1 MRIIVC
7 VKQVPDPEYASM
19 DKETGTVVR
28 EGVELMVNPFDLYA
42 VEEALKIKE
51 ELGGDVIA
59 ISMGPTQAEEAL
71 KEVVAMGADEGILLT
86 SLDFAGADTWATSYT
101 LATACKKI
109 GNFDLILCG
118 KQAID
123 GDTAQ
128 VGPGIAAQLGI
139 PQITFVRK
147 IEEIK
152 DTKIRAER
160 LVEGGYELI
169 SSPLPLVMTVV
180 KEINEPRLP
189 TLKGKLR
196 AKKVEI
202 QKWGP
207 EDINADTERIGL
219 AGSPTRVDEIFTP
232 KLTKECKIF
241 GASEI
246 EEAVLEIIKKQEEMD
261 LTI

>member
-7 VKQVPDPEYASM
+7 IKQVPDPEYASM

-51 ELGGDVIA
+51 EFGGEVIA
-59 ISMGPTQAEEAL
+59 ISMGPPQTEGAL
-71 KEVVAMGADEGILLT
+71 KEVIAMGVDEGILLT
-86 SLDFAGADTWATSYT
+86 SLDFAGADTLATSYT
-101 LATACKKI
+101 LSMACKKI
-109 GNFDLILCG
+109 SDFDLVLCG

-128 VGPGIAAQLGI
+128 VGPGIAAHLGI

-147 IEEIK
+147 IDAITSER
-152 DTKIRAER
+152 IRAER
-160 LVEGGYELI
+160 LVEGGYEVI
-169 SSPLPLVMTVV
+169 SSPFPLVMTVV

-196 AKKVEI
+196 ARKVEI
-202 QKWGP
+202 KKWGP
-207 EDINADTERIGL
+207 EDINVEKKRIGSE
-219 AGSPTRVDEIFTP
+219 GSPTMVDEIFTP
-232 KLTKECKIF
+232 VLTKEGKIY
-241 GASEI
+241 SDEEM
-246 EEAVLEIIKKQEEMD
+246 EEAVSEIITAQEEMG
-261 LTI
+261 LI

>member
-1 MRIIVC
+1 M
-7 VKQVPDPEYASM
+7 
-19 DKETGTVVR
+19 
-28 EGVELMVNPFDLYA
+28 
-42 VEEALKIKE
+42 
-51 ELGGDVIA
+51 
-59 ISMGPTQAEEAL
+59 
-71 KEVVAMGADEGILLT
+71 
-86 SLDFAGADTWATSYT
+86 
-101 LATACKKI
+101 ACKEI

-128 VGPGIAAQLGI
+128 VGPGIAAHLGI

-147 IEEIK
+147 IEEITDK
-152 DTKIRAER
+152 KISAQR

-196 AKKVEI
+196 ARKVEI

-207 EDINADTERIGL
+207 EDINANKEKIGL
-219 AGSPTRVDEIFTP
+219 SGSPTRVVEIFTP
-232 KLTKECKIF
+232 KLTKEGKIF
-241 GASEI
+241 SDDEI
-246 EEAVLEIIKKQEEMD
+246 EDAALEIIKKQEEMG
-261 LTI
+261 LIT